1 MSGDVRVE
9 NIDHSWTATKIVAIV
24 VAVLTAGYMAPWAI
38 AAVRDVRHW
47 SVFWINLLL
56 GWTIIGWIWALVL
69 SLRSQRLR
77 VNV

>member
-1 MSGDVRVE
+1 MSVDVRVE
-9 NIDHSWTATKIVAIV
+9 NIDHSWTVTKIVAIV
-24 VAVLTAGYMAPWAI
+24 VAVLTAGYMAPWAV

-69 SLRSQRLR
+69 ALRSQRLR
-77 VNV
+77 VSV